1 VRASTCKDTAEGF
14 SLSLNSEHLI
24 FRSQVLLGCY
34 SGPLVSGIASPK
46 LTGHNRDT
54 SCRFLA

>member
-1 VRASTCKDTAEGF
+1 
-14 SLSLNSEHLI
+14 LI
-24 FRSQVLLGCY
+24 FRSQVMLGCY

-54 SCRFLA
+54 SCRLLA